1 MNPTPK
7 RNAKHDAAP
16 TVRCKS
22 IRGGR
27 VARSP
32 SLSWVKMKRII
43 RHPKPTKRPMIRELF
58 QAYVDP
64 PHWNPR
70 SRQMMAGTR
79 IDVPMRSSSRIRFR
93 KDLCELLDLRGIL
106 RTKAI
111 TKMEIAP
118 IGRLDELYNQ
128 HILQVMVIMDRRT

>member
-1 MNPTPK
+1 
-7 RNAKHDAAP
+7 
-16 TVRCKS
+16 
-22 IRGGR
+22 
-27 VARSP
+27 
-32 SLSWVKMKRII
+32 
-43 RHPKPTKRPMIRELF
+43 MIRELF

-106 RTKAI
+106 RTKA
-111 TKMEIAP
+111 TTRMEIAP
-118 IGRLDELYNQ
+118 IGRLNEIHDQY
-128 HILQVMVIMDRRT
+128 ISR